1 MSSAYLSSGSCSFFI
16 LFLNSAAFS
25 NSSFSAADF
34 ISLESLATT
43 SGVLFGKYQ
52 RDPLPPPRKF
62 SGSRTRIWSPAR
74 RSWLFRCFLGT
85 VLLFEVARVV
95 LSKLMTLY
103 IEGTGLCAPEET
115 DFQAWLQGIETLPET
130 VDVCV
135 ADVPEEEEDTP
146 EEGGGVRGCF
156 ICTDG
161 ERGHER
167 GVRLVSY
174 SVWFFLRRF
183 RRRGALE
190 QEQRGLSWASVVWI
204 ACKSR
209 KFHKTSSAQELR
221 NITPLIW

>member
-1 MSSAYLSSGSCSFFI
+1 
-16 LFLNSAAFS
+16 
-25 NSSFSAADF
+25 
-34 ISLESLATT
+34 
-43 SGVLFGKYQ
+43 
-52 RDPLPPPRKF
+52 
-62 SGSRTRIWSPAR
+62 
-74 RSWLFRCFLGT
+74 
-85 VLLFEVARVV
+85 
-95 LSKLMTLY
+95 MTLY

-174 SVWFFLRRF
+174 SVLVLLAAVSPKRRP
-183 RRRGALE
+183 GAGTAGFEPGIGRLD
-190 QEQRGLSWASVVWI
+190 RV
-204 ACKSR
+204 
-209 KFHKTSSAQELR
+209 
-221 NITPLIW
+221 

>member
-146 EEGGGVRGCF
+146 EEGGGGA
-156 ICTDG
+156 
-161 ERGHER
+161 
-167 GVRLVSY
+167 RL
-174 SVWFFLRRF
+174 LHMHG
-183 RRRGALE
+183 RGA
-190 QEQRGLSWASVVWI
+190 GA
-204 ACKSR
+204 
-209 KFHKTSSAQELR
+209 
-221 NITPLIW
+221 